1 MTVQDLKE
9 ELSFYDD
16 DAEVIFEVDCDFEPE
31 SITEDRWGNRKVHL
45 NSKLNVFFM
54 SSQNGNL
61 SIDLDLGEDKV

>member
-1 MTVQDLKE
+1 MTVKDLKD

-45 NSKLNVFFM
+45 NSKLKPGFM
-54 SSQNGNL
+54 C
-61 SIDLDLGEDKV
+61 SIRGSLDIQLELDED